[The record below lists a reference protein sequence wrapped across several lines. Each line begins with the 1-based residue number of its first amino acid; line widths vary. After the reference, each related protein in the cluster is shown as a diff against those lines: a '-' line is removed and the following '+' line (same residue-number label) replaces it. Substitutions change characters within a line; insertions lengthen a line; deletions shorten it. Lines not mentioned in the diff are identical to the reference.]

1 MYDFKC
7 IYTDSKEISPFH
19 FCKLALYVGKCL
31 YLLSYV
37 KYFFCSN
44 KSITMASPYQ
54 TVRRKLNRI
63 MQPKNSHDLRLKL
76 AFVCKIIKCYLLVT
90 RIQQI
95 TFRFFSMF
103 KTFIFYKISLF
114 CNRSILS
121 GNRSIWQNTDRPFL
135 LRIVKEKLSVY
146 VIKIIIA

>member
-1 MYDFKC
+1 
-7 IYTDSKEISPFH
+7 
-19 FCKLALYVGKCL
+19 
-31 YLLSYV
+31 
-37 KYFFCSN
+37 
-44 KSITMASPYQ
+44 
-54 TVRRKLNRI
+54 

-95 TFRFFSMF
+95 TFRFFQCSKRF
-103 KTFIFYKISLF
+103 FYKISLF

-146 VIKIIIA
+146 VIICRKVQDRSTLYTINPKELTDFALCDLNTSCYVGCVVACPCSRAANSCHTLSAT